1 MKQLKNLK
9 VDNQGQAMTEFIISA
24 SFFLIPLFLGL
35 SLIAKYIDIK
45 QANVQAARYQAW
57 EYTVWFANDTERGID
72 YNSGSISNGG
82 EVSGGFTEFDLPVK
96 TTAITRDEAK
106 RRFYSNP
113 GNEDTTLEINSSDGI
128 TGWETATANPLWK
141 DHTGMRL
148 YQGVDGSGS
157 VLTSSTET
165 PTLPVVGDVMNFIL
179 EGIGLVF
186 GVVADL
192 MSAIGSNVGFN
203 AITTEGYA
211 MSTESMRIA
220 RPANYRTLLGLDD
233 SLATNSIAA
242 SDFNFMSKASVL
254 SDGWN
259 AGGKEHTYNQ
269 VGGMV
274 PTTLLNELFNQIPGF
289 TTIWNI
295 ASVLAPE
302 LRLCNPGPPWP
313 SDDKGSLWLG
323 HIDIDAVH
331 PDRLVPDLSKP
342 DENNGT
348 HQCENGFCDF
358 DPVVPRTEDSR
369 TCR

>member
-1 MKQLKNLK
+1 MRTIISNKTQ
-9 VDNQGQAMTEFIISA
+9 QSGQAMTEFIISA

-72 YNSGSISNGG
+72 YGSGRISNNG
-82 EVSGGFTEFDLPVK
+82 EVSGGFTAFELPEK
-96 TTAITRDEAK
+96 TTSFTRNESK
-106 RRFYSNP
+106 RRFYSAP
-113 GNEDTTLEINSSDGI
+113 GNEDTTLAIDSTDG
-128 TGWETATANPLWK
+128 TQGWSVDNANPLWK

-148 YQGVDGSGS
+148 YTGSDGTGS
-157 VLTSSTET
+157 SLASSEET
-165 PTLPVVGDVMNFIL
+165 PTLPIIGDVVNIIL

-186 GVVADL
+186 GIVGDL
-192 MSAIGSNVGFN
+192 MGLIGSNVGFN

-211 MSTESMRIA
+211 VATDSMSVA
-220 RPANYRTLLGLDD
+220 LPANYRDLLGIDD
-233 SLATNSIAA
+233 SLATRTSGG
-242 SDFNFMSKASVL
+242 SSLNFMTSATVL

-259 AGGKEHTYNQ
+259 TGGREHTYNQ

-274 PTTLLNELFNQIPGF
+274 PTTLLNELFNAIPGF

-302 LRLCNPGPPWP
+302 LRLCNPGGIWGP
-313 SDDKGSLWLG
+313 DDKGSLWLG

-331 PDRLVPDLSKP
+331 PDRLIPDLTDP
-342 DENNGT
+342 DTTNGSHT
-348 HQCENGFCDF
+348 CEDGFCDF
-358 DPVVPRTEDSR
+358 DPVIPRTEDSR
-369 TCR
+369 SCI